1 MKHIGAHV
9 SASGGVFNAPVR
21 AKQIGADAFA
31 LFVKNQRQWKAK
43 PLDKDTVEK
52 FKQNCKELGFES
64 KYILPHAGYLINL
77 GSVVEENA
85 KKSFESFKDEV
96 LRVKELSLNKI
107 NVHPGAHLNKI
118 SEIECIKLVAKNIN
132 RIIEETE
139 DVIIVIENTAGDG
152 THIGYR
158 FEHLRDIIDSVKD
171 KKRIGVCIDTCH
183 MFAAGYDIR
192 DKESFFKTWEKFDEI
207 VGFELLKGVHLND
220 SKVELGSRVDR
231 HESIGKG
238 KIGIDAFKL
247 LMRDRRFD
255 DIPLILET
263 PNNSIWADEIKM
275 LRKFESDRSL

>member
-1 MKHIGAHV
+1 MKYIGAHV

-21 AKQIGADAFA
+21 AKQINANAFA

-52 FKQNCKELGFES
+52 FKQNCKKLGFDS

-77 GSVVEENA
+77 GSVVKENA
-85 KKSFESFKDEV
+85 KKSFESFKDEI
-96 LRVKELSLNKI
+96 LRVKALSLEKI

-118 SEIECIKLVAKNIN
+118 SETECIKLVARNIN
-132 RIIEETE
+132 MIIEETE

-192 DKESFFKTWEKFDEI
+192 NEESFFRTWEKFDRI
-207 VGFELLKGVHLND
+207 IGFEWLKGVHLND
-220 SKVELGSRVDR
+220 SKVELGKRVDR

-238 KIGIDAFKL
+238 KIGIDAFRL
-247 LMRDRRFD
+247 LMRDKRFD

-263 PNNSIWADEIKM
+263 PNNLIWADEIKM
-275 LRKFESDRSL
+275 LRGFEQERV

>member
-21 AKQIGADAFA
+21 AKQINANAFA

-52 FKQNCKELGFES
+52 FKQNCKKLGFDS

-77 GSVVEENA
+77 GSVVKENA
-85 KKSFESFKDEV
+85 KKSFESFKDEI
-96 LRVKELSLNKI
+96 LRVKALSLEKI

-118 SEIECIKLVAKNIN
+118 SETECIKLVARNIN
-132 RIIEETE
+132 MIIEETE

-192 DKESFFKTWEKFDEI
+192 NEESFFRTWEKFDRI
-207 VGFELLKGVHLND
+207 IGFEWLKGVHLND
-220 SKVELGSRVDR
+220 SKVELGKRVDR

-238 KIGIDAFKL
+238 KIGIDAFRL
-247 LMRDRRFD
+247 LARDKRFD

-263 PNNSIWADEIKM
+263 PNNLIWADEIKM
-275 LRKFESDRSL
+275 LRGFEQERV